1 MSKLNAI
8 IIGAGH
14 NGLVCASYL
23 AKKGFKVL
31 VLEKNE
37 KRGGLINL
45 STTLNGLS
53 SKVLKKSIA
62 PCFDKS
68 TRHKLYSPFGYLG
81 HSSISQ
87 LLTACHKVR
96 AIRKHNHHN

>member
-1 MSKLNAI
+1 MSKFNTI

-37 KRGGLINL
+37 KVGGLINL
-45 STTLNGLS
+45 ATTLNGLS
-53 SKVLKKSIA
+53 SKVLNDLNINLPKLNIDSYVVALNKEQNHTIFKEKNNKINFYSSIA
-62 PCFDKS
+62 NKD
-68 TRHKLYSPFGYLG
+68 
-81 HSSISQ
+81 
-87 LLTACHKVR
+87 
-96 AIRKHNHHN
+96 